1 MADSIKIRIDGDASG
16 VEKELKA
23 VERTASSAAVALAQQ
38 YRKAGDNMSNAMT
51 RAWAEVR
58 QAYASGN
65 TIMINGV
72 ETVIRANRRLEDS
85 IKDTAD
91 EAFPSLERESESAS
105 RSVRADFVR
114 MESAAQSTGRGI
126 RSAFTASI
134 RGITAVTAAVSAAWS
149 AVGLVGVKYNASIE
163 QLRTSFEVMTGSAE
177 KGAEVL
183 ERIRRLGAETPFE
196 TEGLASTVQL
206 LMNYNLTADD
216 AIERMT
222 MLGDIAQGDQDKL
235 TRIAT
240 AYGQMSSAG
249 KVSLEDVKQ
258 MIEAGFNPLAE
269 ISETTGESM
278 ASLYERISRG
288 TIAVDEITASME
300 RSTSVGGKYF
310 QSMEKQSQT
319 LNGQLSTLK
328 DNAMSLLGDV
338 MTPFT
343 DELRDQVLPM
353 ANGLLGEFSTA
364 FSTGGLDGLLDAVT
378 GQIPALLN
386 TVLDAGE
393 TVIDGVVDWLPGAFR
408 QISGVIPNLLRSVLD
423 MGPQIVSA
431 LFDVASSLVSDLI
444 TMLPQLVPM
453 IIGGV
458 VNLGAS
464 ILDGVGDV
472 LGGVFEGIE
481 RMFHQGQTK
490 IAGVWVDQEEVA
502 KYDFGL
508 ITEAID
514 TSETTDEITSAYAEI
529 REALETGPLT
539 DEQQAA
545 IMGMIGEDYQTVY
558 DALIGFNLP
567 PADAEVLASQ
577 ITASADVIQ
586 SRLAELD
593 VGADQQQLL
602 KWMVQANDSRIA
614 LREILK
620 AQGLS
625 DGDVEEVVSLFD
637 TMTGRIKGSTPNVAE
652 EIYATLTDGLSDDKE
667 ALKGQ
672 VENYIATADAAIDE
686 AYNNAVSKLDPNDSD
701 YAAKLAALQETYNT
715 AKADLNLI
723 ASDLDTLVD
732 TLANASTATVQGK
745 FEQFADIER
754 RIEEVSGKIDELN
767 GKMMEQA
774 EQAFRVV
781 RSGANADQTTVEM
794 AIDFAFSD
802 YTLDVNS
809 AEEAYR
815 SAIDELNR
823 RLAEGEI
830 SVDEY
835 NTGESDA
842 GSARDAALAA
852 AKAEYE
858 TRVRE
863 ILMGLAA
870 SEGNAAALEE
880 AMKASNLSGLISEF
894 LDSMFSAG
902 DGAFNA
908 EGFSALNEALAEYLG
923 EAYDPEAVARNV
935 ERTLTMNGQD
945 PGAIQALLTQYI
957 AEVEGAAGSAAGK
970 AISGKVGEAWAAM
983 LEKGILAGTSFDTSD
998 ADEQLAALAATSAN
1012 SYATAL
1018 SGQEGALTDAADS
1031 ASSGIPGAMDV
1042 SDETYGSGRN
1052 TVSGYIRGV
1061 NSMRG
1066 PLTNAMRSLARAAL
1080 NAHKSE
1086 LGEQSPS
1093 KEFRKSGQYSVEGYI
1108 LGFSDRIR
1116 SAQRTVRNLTGTLL
1130 SASAVQ
1136 SRGAS
1141 AAAAD
1146 ASADADP
1153 LSRLS
1158 VGLYVSDRKIAEATA
1173 DANARVS
1180 NARSRRVAAGLGH
1193 V

>member
-1 MADSIKIRIDGDASG
+1 
-16 VEKELKA
+16 
-23 VERTASSAAVALAQQ
+23 
-38 YRKAGDNMSNAMT
+38 
-51 RAWAEVR
+51 
-58 QAYASGN
+58 
-65 TIMINGV
+65 
-72 ETVIRANRRLEDS
+72 
-85 IKDTAD
+85 
-91 EAFPSLERESESAS
+91 
-105 RSVRADFVR
+105 
-114 MESAAQSTGRGI
+114 
-126 RSAFTASI
+126 
-134 RGITAVTAAVSAAWS
+134 
-149 AVGLVGVKYNASIE
+149 
-163 QLRTSFEVMTGSAE
+163 
-177 KGAEVL
+177 
-183 ERIRRLGAETPFE
+183 
-196 TEGLASTVQL
+196 
-206 LMNYNLTADD
+206 
-216 AIERMT
+216 
-222 MLGDIAQGDQDKL
+222 
-235 TRIAT
+235 
-240 AYGQMSSAG
+240 
-249 KVSLEDVKQ
+249 
-258 MIEAGFNPLAE
+258 
-269 ISETTGESM
+269 M
-278 ASLYERISRG
+278 ASLYERISDG
-288 TIAVDEITASME
+288 KLAVDEITASME

-328 DNAMSLLGDV
+328 DNAMSLLGDI

-353 ANGLLGEFSTA
+353 ANGLLEEFSTA

-408 QISGVIPNLLRSVLD
+408 QIAAVIPNLLRSVLD

-431 LFDVASSLVSDLI
+431 LFDIASSLVSDLI

-464 ILDGVGDV
+464 IITGVGDV
-472 LGGVFEGIE
+472 IGGVFEGIE

-490 IAGVWVDQEEVA
+490 IAGTWVDQEEVA

-514 TSETTDEITSAYAEI
+514 TSEATDEITSAYAEI

-545 IMGMIGEDYQTVY
+545 IMGMIGEDYQTIY
-558 DALIGFNLP
+558 DALISFNLP

-625 DGDVEEVVSLFD
+625 DGDIEEVVSLFD

-672 VENYIATADAAIDE
+672 VENYITTADAAIDE

-701 YAAKLAALQETYNT
+701 YATKLAALQETYNT

-767 GKMMEQA
+767 GKMMEQG

-781 RSGANADQTTVEM
+781 RSGANADETTVET
-794 AIDFAFSD
+794 AVNFAFTD
-802 YTLDVNS
+802 YTIDTDS

-815 SAIDELNR
+815 AAIDELNR
-823 RLAEGEI
+823 QLSEGEI

-852 AKAEYE
+852 AQAEYE
-858 TRVRE
+858 GRIRD
-863 ILMGLAA
+863 ILMGLAT
-870 SEGNAAALEE
+870 SEGNAAAIEE
-880 AMKASNLSGLISEF
+880 AMKASNASQLISEF
-894 LDSMFSAG
+894 INNMFNTA
-902 DGAFNA
+902 DGSFDA
-908 EGFSALNEALAEYLG
+908 EGFSAVNEAIAGVLG
-923 EAYDPEAVARNV
+923 DVYDPEAVAQNV
-935 ERTLTMNGQD
+935 ERILTTNGQD
-945 PGAIQALLTQYI
+945 SGAIQDILSPWISQ
-957 AEVEGAAGSAAGK
+957 VESAANGEAGK
-970 AISGKVGEAWAAM
+970 ALSGKVGEVWAAM
-983 LEKGILAGTSFDTSD
+983 LERGILEGTSFDTTS
-998 ADEQLAALAATSAN
+998 ANEQLAALAATSAN

-1018 SGQEGALTDAADS
+1018 SGQEGVLTDAADS

-1141 AAAAD
+1141 ATAAD
-1146 ASADADP
+1146 VSADADP

-1158 VGLYVSDRKIAEATA
+1158 VGLYVSDKKIAEATA